1 MQYLKKGN
9 NYFLSIYFILF
20 IYFCSQIV
28 LFVLFKQIRPCLE
41 GFGLK
46 SAVITSKNSTLL
58 LLFLAPLPLMETGQ
72 KRGKWVQEMTQTRVP
87 TEHVYCPPTST

>member
-20 IYFCSQIV
+20 IYLYI
-28 LFVLFKQIRPCLE
+28 
-41 GFGLK
+41 